1 MPNLTN
7 AKKAVRKAD
16 ARYVANRQMKDRITR
31 WLKKT
36 TAAVTE
42 KQKEVAV
49 KSFTMFTKLL
59 DKATKDNIVAP
70 NKASRQKSRVQKLVN
85 AL

>member
-7 AKKAVRKAD
+7 AKKAVRKAE
-16 ARYVANRQMKDRITR
+16 AHYVANRQLKDRISR

-36 TAAVTE
+36 TGAITA
-42 KQKEVAV
+42 KNKEEAV
-49 KSFTMFTKLL
+49 KAFSTYTKIL
-59 DKATKDNIVAP
+59 DKATKDNVVSP
-70 NKASRQKSRVQKLVN
+70 NRASRQKSRVQTLIN

>member
-7 AKKAVRKAD
+7 AKKAVRKAE
-16 ARYVANRQMKDRITR
+16 ARYVANRQMKDRISR

-36 TAAVTE
+36 TSAVTDKNKDE
-42 KQKEVAV
+42 AV
-49 KSFTMFTKLL
+49 KSFSSLTKLL
-59 DKATKDNIVAP
+59 DKATKDNVITP
-70 NKASRQKSRVQKLVN
+70 NRASRQKSRVQTLIN

>member
-16 ARYVANRQMKDRITR
+16 AHYVINRQMKDRISR

-36 TAAVTE
+36 TAAITDKNKDE
-42 KQKEVAV
+42 AV
-49 KSFTMFTKLL
+49 KSFTSFTKII
-59 DKATKDNIVAP
+59 DKATKDNVVSA
-70 NKASRQKSRVQKLVN
+70 NKASRQKSRVQTLIN

>member
-16 ARYVANRQMKDRITR
+16 TRTVKNRQVKDRITR
-31 WLKKT
+31 WLKKAT
-36 TAAVTE
+36 LAVTNKNKDE
-42 KQKEVAV
+42 AV
-49 KSFTMFTKLL
+49 KAFTTLTKLL
-59 DKATKDNIVAP
+59 DKAAKENVIEP
-70 NKASRQKSRVQKLVN
+70 NKASRQKSRVQTRIN